1 MGATYPALCICVRA
15 EFQIANR
22 GHKHMNDRKTFI
34 TEDGLEKLR
43 GELHT
48 LKTVK
53 RREIAQRIQEAKEL
67 GDLSENAEYVEAK
80 NEQAF
85 VEGRVAELEA
95 VVKNAVI
102 IKNDTNT
109 GQVRVGSHVQVK
121 SDGKIMT
128 YAIVGSNESDPR
140 SGRISNESPLGQA
153 FLGKQVGDEVQIAVP
168 KGTRSFQIVA
178 IK

>member
-1 MGATYPALCICVRA
+1 MTER
-15 EFQIANR
+15 Q
-22 GHKHMNDRKTFI
+22 TFI
-34 TEDGLEKLR
+34 TADGLEKLR
-43 GELHT
+43 DELHQ

-95 VVKNAVI
+95 VVKNPVI
-102 IKNDTNT
+102 IQDVKNSEL
-109 GQVRVGSHVQVK
+109 VRVGSSVTLK
-121 SDGKIMT
+121 TDGKEISYT
-128 YAIVGSNESDPR
+128 IVGSNESDPLN
-140 SGRISNESPLGQA
+140 GRISNESPLGQA
-153 FLGKQVGDEVQIAVP
+153 FIGKKVGDAVEIDVP
-168 KGTRSFQIVA
+168 RGKRTFSIVS